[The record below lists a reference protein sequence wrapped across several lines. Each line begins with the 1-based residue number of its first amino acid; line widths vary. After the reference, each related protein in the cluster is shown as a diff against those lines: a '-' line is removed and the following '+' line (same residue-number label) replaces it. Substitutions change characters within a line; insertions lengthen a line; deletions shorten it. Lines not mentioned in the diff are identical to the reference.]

1 MKRIIHNTTIT
12 KGEYVAHM
20 IVRQNVKGAKRECHE
35 FASDRMGDLWY
46 EAIEFLAEGFSVISV
61 DIYEVA

>member
-1 MKRIIHNTTIT
+1 M
-12 KGEYVAHM
+12 AHM